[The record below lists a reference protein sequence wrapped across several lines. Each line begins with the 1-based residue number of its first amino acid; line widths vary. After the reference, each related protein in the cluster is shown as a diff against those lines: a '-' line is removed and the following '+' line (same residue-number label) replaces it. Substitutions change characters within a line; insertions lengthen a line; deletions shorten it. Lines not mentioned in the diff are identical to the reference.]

1 MRGLL
6 PSVWLLA
13 AALYAVSLLSL
24 IQPFSGD
31 EAWPAPPPANET
43 VMAKQPLSLAL
54 RPDPEGTASLVLAVA
69 APLPAPKIERRDE
82 WVQIAGYTTVV
93 RSRPSSASPV
103 LFAYAVGR
111 PFRVI
116 GREAGFVR
124 VQDLGSGQLGWIKET
139 SLTPFVG
146 GYRQREHQVA
156 EPQVAVAEPPA
167 TVAESPARVAEPPA
181 TVAKPLVT
189 VAKPK
194 IYAVAAKKVEQPRN
208 DAIAAQ
214 SKKETVAAI
223 DVGNRG
229 LFRKKRDRV
238 QRVTARGQNT
248 GFAATIERA
257 FRGF

>member
-43 VMAKQPLSLAL
+43 VVAKRPLSLAPAPK
-54 RPDPEGTASLVLAVA
+54 PDLEGEAALVLAVA
-69 APLPAPKIERRDE
+69 APVPAPKIERRDE

-93 RSRPSSASPV
+93 RSRPSSTASA
-103 LFAYAVGR
+103 LFAYSVGR

-116 GREAGFVR
+116 AREAGFVR
-124 VQDLGSGQLGWIKET
+124 VQDLGSGQLGWIEES
-139 SLTPFVG
+139 SLVPFVG
-146 GYRQREHQVA
+146 GYRQHEQRVV
-156 EPQVAVAEPPA
+156 EPQVAVAEPQA
-167 TVAESPARVAEPPA
+167 AVAEPQA
-181 TVAKPLVT
+181 TVAKPLVA

-194 IYAVAAKKVEQPRN
+194 IYTAAAKKVEQPRVE
-208 DAIAAQ
+208 AVPARA
-214 SKKETVAAI
+214 KKATVAVVETG
-223 DVGNRG
+223 DRG
-229 LFRKKRDRV
+229 HFKKKRDRI
-238 QRVTARGQNT
+238 QRVALGGRNT
-248 GFAATIERA
+248 GLAAMVDRA